1 MLIELWRDATVREG
15 FAHGRSLKE
24 ISDETGL
31 SEDDVL
37 RRELELH
44 LIVQL
49 PDAAADEGQHN
60 STAALNARI

>member
-15 FAHGRSLKE
+15 FARGRSLKE

-37 RRELELH
+37 RRERELH

-49 PDAAADEGQHN
+49 PAAAADNAQHDR
-60 STAALNARI
+60 LQR